1 MPEDGWE
8 DQEIELVLA
17 QVMLASDWLLML
29 ILTSDWLLML
39 ILTSDWLS

>member
-17 QVMLASDWLLML
+17 QVML
-29 ILTSDWLLML
+29 TSDWLLML
-39 ILTSDWLS
+39 ILTSDWRS